1 MQLDSI
7 RNQIREYI
15 INDILFHSVEIEGDT
30 SLLGEGILDSTGGL
44 EMVLFLES
52 HFGID
57 VEEDDVVPDNFD
69 SLNALSA
76 FVERKQRSMPERR

>member
-57 VEEDDVVPDNFD
+57 VEEDDVVPENFD

>member
-7 RNQIREYI
+7 RSQIREYI
-15 INDILFHSVEIEGDT
+15 VNDILFHSVEIEGDT

-44 EMVLFLES
+44 EMVLFLEA

-76 FVERKQRSMPERR
+76 FVERKQRSRAERR

>member
-15 INDILFHSVEIEGDT
+15 INDILFHSAEIEGDT